1 MLALTFYS
9 AKNQVALTVTELH
22 GATVLV
28 KRRAVLIRREVMSSL
43 FTKWNKFF
51 HVQ

>member
-9 AKNQVALTVTELH
+9 AKNQVPLTVTEFH
-22 GATVLV
+22 GATV
-28 KRRAVLIRREVMSSL
+28 KRRAALIRREVMSSL